1 MAPILQV
8 QHLSV
13 KINNAM
19 LLDDIQLS
27 IEQGQIVT
35 ILGGS
40 GCGKSTLMRH
50 MIGLQKPYKGEVLI
64 QNQPVGDLSH
74 LERCCNLGVMFQ
86 SGALLG
92 SKTVLDNV
100 QLALDI
106 WTPLPYS
113 TRQQLALEKL
123 HLVGMEYAA
132 NMYPAE
138 LSGGMQKR
146 AAIARAMIMEPDILM
161 LDEPSAGLDPITAYD
176 LDSLLKSVASD
187 QGMTLVIVTHELASI
202 FRLADRAVFLKE
214 GKIVADGSPQN
225 LAQHSEDQQ
234 VKKFLNLIK

>member
-19 LLDDIQLS
+19 LLDAIQLS

>member
-1 MAPILQV
+1 
-8 QHLSV
+8 
-13 KINNAM
+13 M